1 MLRPGMFLQDR
12 YEIIEKIGSG
22 GMSDVYKA
30 RCHKLDRLVAIKVL
44 KEEFSCDGNFVSKF
58 KMEAQAAARLSH
70 PNIVNIYDV
79 IDEGNLHYIVMELI
93 EGVTLKNYIAK
104 KGMLG
109 IKESIGIAIQ
119 VAQGIAAAHEQHI
132 IHRDIKPQNMII
144 SKDGK
149 VKVADFGIARAAT
162 SQTMNSTAVGSVHYI
177 SPEQARGGYSDERS
191 DIYSLGITMYE
202 MVTGKVPFEGD
213 STVAIALAHLEDPI
227 TPPSIY
233 NPNIPI
239 SLEKI
244 ILKCTEKSPERR
256 YNNIAEIVGDL
267 RRALVN
273 PDDDF
278 VLSAPEM
285 DSNAQTVTISSA
297 ELARIKEGKRSLQAA
312 RVNYAPQMRAE
323 MPHRNEVKKRPE
335 SAPSGKGKRG
345 GRPDDDDDEELSRKM
360 EKLLT
365 GVGVFVAV
373 IIVVVLVFIF
383 ARLGGLF
390 RSGSSDPSPD
400 SEVTGQSLSDKEVYM
415 PSVLGL
421 TSDEAEAKLRENT
434 LTMVVDNYEY
444 SDEYDKGQVM
454 SQEVNEGTIIEKH
467 SKVKVVI
474 SNGSNKID
482 LTQLSLTGMDAAA
495 AEQLLKD
502 KKLTVNRQEENND
515 TVDKGKV
522 ISFSPDKIEEN
533 GTVTLVVST
542 GPVVTMAA
550 VPKLVGQTD
559 EIATELLENAGL
571 VPGEIK
577 TESSPTVTKGVV
589 ISQSVAENTH
599 IEKGSAIS
607 YVVSSGPEEE
617 SSTEETITGPGPDDD
632 DVTVGG
638 HGQYYG
644 SISKVFNLKD
654 VFGPGAE
661 TFTISVEIIAVQ
673 KVNGEEKQTT
683 LMEPK
688 TMTGDTALQIRYAN
702 IPGVYGVST
711 GEVQVWDLTNN
722 RMLKNYTIQYSAK

>member
-12 YEIIEKIGSG
+12 YEILDRIGSG

-44 KEEFSCDGNFVSKF
+44 KEEFSCDANFVSKF

-149 VKVADFGIARAAT
+149 VKVADFGIARAAS

-202 MVTGKVPFEGD
+202 MVTGRVPFEGD
-213 STVAIALAHLEDPI
+213 NTVAIALAHLEDPI
-227 TPPSIY
+227 APPSMY

-273 PDDDF
+273 PDEDF
-278 VLSAPEM
+278 VRAAPEM

-297 ELARIKEGKRSLQAA
+297 ELARIKEGKRSSQPS
-312 RVNYAPQMRAE
+312 RGGYSPQLRAE
-323 MPHRNEVKKRPE
+323 MPHRNEVKHR
-335 SAPSGKGKRG
+335 ADTTSGKGNRG
-345 GRPDDDDDEELSRKM
+345 GRPDDDEDEELSRKM

-383 ARLGGLF
+383 AKLGGLF
-390 RSGSSDPSPD
+390 RSGSSDPGQS
-400 SEVTGQSLSDKEVYM
+400 SEITGQSLSDKEVLM
-415 PSVLGL
+415 PSLLGL

-444 SDEYDKGQVM
+444 SDQYEKGQVM
-454 SQEVNEGTIIEKH
+454 SQEINEGTIVEKH

-482 LTQLSLTGMDAAA
+482 LTLLSLNGMDAAA

-502 KKLTVNRQEENND
+502 KKLNVTTQEENSE

-522 ISFSPDKIEEN
+522 ISFAPEKVDEN
-533 GTVTLVVST
+533 GNVTLVVSK
-542 GPVVTMAA
+542 GPVVTMAE

-559 EIATELLENAGL
+559 EIAIGLLEQAGL
-571 VPGEIK
+571 VPGEVK

-617 SSTEETITGPGPDDD
+617 SSTEETITDPNG
-632 DVTVGG
+632 DVTTGG

-688 TMTGDTALQIRYAN
+688 TMTGDTALQLRYAN
-702 IPGVYGVST
+702 IPGVFGVST

-722 RMLKNYTIQYSAK
+722 RMLKSYTIQYSAK